1 MSHLKNRSFLIQM
14 DLACFTFE
22 VPNLQLVLTNQTG
35 NLKISFVN
43 AYVQLQEIEQFMS
56 SLTDLP
62 FKW

>member
-1 MSHLKNRSFLIQM
+1 M